1 MAKGK
6 KRALPEAKVRPLFA
20 VFLRGRACR
29 RLAAWYAA
37 RGGLCAARHLTPT
50 SYACVRACL
59 NVCVLSLARSR
70 CMYVCRAMF
79 VCVCVCARAR
89 ARARLCIVSLSLSL
103 YVFVLRH
110 AVRTQERAAATSGGE
125 DDAAAPTRPKKQ
137 KKTAR

>member
-50 SYACVRACL
+50 SYACVRAFVYC
-59 NVCVLSLARSR
+59 LSLSLS
-70 CMYVCRAMF
+70 
-79 VCVCVCARAR
+79 VCVCALPCCA
-89 ARARLCIVSLSLSL
+89 
-103 YVFVLRH
+103 H
-110 AVRTQERAAATSGGE
+110 AGAGGGYERRGG
-125 DDAAAPTRPKKQ
+125 
-137 KKTAR
+137 